1 MRPTEEEK
9 RKQINAVK
17 SFLGDTIAE
26 MVKKDLYRLK
36 NKN

>member
-17 SFLGDTIAE
+17 SFLGEAIAE
-26 MVKKDLYRLK
+26 MVRKDLYNIR